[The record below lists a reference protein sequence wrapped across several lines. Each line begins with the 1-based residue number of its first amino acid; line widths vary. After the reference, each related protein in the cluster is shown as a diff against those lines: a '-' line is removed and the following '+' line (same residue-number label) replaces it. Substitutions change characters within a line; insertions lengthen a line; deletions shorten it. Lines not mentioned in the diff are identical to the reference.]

1 MNIVVFIGPA
11 ILAILGIIMKIGKL
25 SLVVSNYGEIS
36 RCEKEKDDE
45 KKLRKLVS
53 NVLLIL
59 SSIFIIIAF
68 SKLLNPVYFTSVAIM
83 GEVIIFFIMI
93 VPLIYIA
100 N

>member
-1 MNIVVFIGPA
+1 MNILVFIGPA

-36 RCEKEKDDE
+36 RCEKDDE

-53 NVLLIL
+53 NILLIL

-68 SKLLNPVYFTSVAIM
+68 SKFLNPVYFTSVAIM